1 MRHYLLFFILFG
13 LSLPSFA
20 AKVYQWRDSS
30 GNVFYSDQPPPSI
43 AAKERTIRPNTINNA
58 NTASAP
64 NKTATSNAP
73 QVVLWIMPQCGSPC
87 DEAVAL
93 LDSRKLSYDVKT
105 ADPNKEASMIEFF
118 GIVGTM
124 QQRPPVLV
132 IGKDV
137 FKEWNSAAWHAAI
150 SKAGFSRANDK
161 K

>member
-1 MRHYLLFFILFG
+1 MRHYLFLILIS
-13 LSLPSFA
+13 LSIPSFA

-30 GNVFYSDQPPPSI
+30 GNVFYSDQAPPSVT
-43 AAKERTIRPNTINNA
+43 AKERTIRPNTVHNA
-58 NTASAP
+58 AAASSPANASSSNT
-64 NKTATSNAP
+64 P
-73 QVVLWIMPQCGSPC
+73 QVVLWIMPQCGPPC

-93 LDSRKLSYDVKT
+93 LDSRKLNYDVKT
-105 ADPNKEASMIEFF
+105 ADPAKETSMIEFF

-137 FKEWNSAAWHAAI
+137 LKEWNSAAWHTAI
-150 SKAGFSRANDK
+150 SKAGFSRASDK